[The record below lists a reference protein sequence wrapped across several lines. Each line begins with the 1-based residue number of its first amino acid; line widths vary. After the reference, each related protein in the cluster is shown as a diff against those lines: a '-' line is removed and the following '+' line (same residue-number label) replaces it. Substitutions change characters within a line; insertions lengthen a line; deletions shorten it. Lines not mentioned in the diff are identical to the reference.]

1 MPMFESI
8 KTRLA
13 NRRLQKARA
22 GETRRVRACGLELAN
37 KVGILYD
44 ATDGE
49 QFEVVRKLLFNLKN
63 RIPVVKALGYVDSEA
78 LSDFHIQPLEFSF
91 FCRKDLDR
99 LGFPLEETIAEFCN
113 SDFDILLCFDI
124 VEKIPLSYVKLCSKA
139 GFKVGLYSEANSDLL
154 DVMISLDEE
163 NISVE
168 ELVKQ
173 MVHYLEN
180 IRYE

>member
-1 MPMFESI
+1 MFESI
-8 KTRLA
+8 KTRWA
-13 NRRLQKARA
+13 KRRLQKAREC
-22 GETRRVRACGLELAN
+22 ETRRVRACGLELAN

-99 LGFPLEETIAEFCN
+99 LGFPPEETIAEFCN
-113 SDFDILLCFDI
+113 TDFDILICLDM
-124 VEKIPLSYVKLCSKA
+124 EDKIPINYVKIRSKA
-139 GFKVGLYSEANSDLL
+139 GFKVGFYSEPNSDLL

-163 NISVE
+163 NTSVE

-173 MVHYLEN
+173 ILHYLEN